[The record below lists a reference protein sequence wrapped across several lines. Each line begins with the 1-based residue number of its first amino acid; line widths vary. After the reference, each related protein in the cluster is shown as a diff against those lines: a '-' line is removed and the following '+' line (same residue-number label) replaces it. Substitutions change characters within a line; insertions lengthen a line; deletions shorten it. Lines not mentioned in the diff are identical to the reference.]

1 MAVWVIRAGDSGV
14 DEYAASFFR
23 DGLVI
28 ISFGLRR
35 PLCEFTSQAELRSYI
50 QDDPR
55 NNKQAPGAAS
65 SAARQLWDFAHHIAL
80 GDLIMTPLTKSGQIA
95 VGRITGECFHHTA
108 EPNIGTGPA
117 DRFHARRVEWRATDI
132 PAQKIDR
139 AWRSQRPTIFQPSQV
154 DNAYA
159 QAHIEQVVREH
170 LGIAG

>member
-1 MAVWVIRAGDSGV
+1 MAVWVVRAGDSGK
-14 DEYAASFFR
+14 DTYATAFFR

-35 PLCEFTSQAELRSYI
+35 PISEFSSYAELRSYI

-65 SAARQLWDFAHHIAL
+65 SAARQLWNFAHEIAL
-80 GDLIMTPLTKSGQIA
+80 GDMIMTPITKSGQIA
-95 VGRITGECFHHTA
+95 VGRVISDCFHHTA
-108 EPNIGTGPA
+108 EPNMGTGHA

-132 PAQKIDR
+132 PAERIDR
-139 AWRSQRPTIFQPSQV
+139 AWRGQRPTVFQPPKV
-154 DNAYA
+154 DNADA

-170 LGIAG
+170 LGISG